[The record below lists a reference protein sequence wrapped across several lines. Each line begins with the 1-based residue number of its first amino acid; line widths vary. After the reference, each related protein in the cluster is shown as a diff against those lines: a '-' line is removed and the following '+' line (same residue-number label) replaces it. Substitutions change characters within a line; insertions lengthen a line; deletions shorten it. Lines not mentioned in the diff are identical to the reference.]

1 MKKVAVIIDGGF
13 ARKVFQKYFK
23 KKNIPTSDQII
34 ALGQNVLTPDEELFR
49 IYYYDCPPFEKDLRK
64 PVSGFKFKDEVFIQS
79 GKEYLAAIS
88 TQDHIAYRSGE
99 LKFGGWSLKTSKL
112 HEIVSTKRAVA
123 DDDFQPV
130 FKQKRVDMK
139 IGLDIAWLSIR
150 KIVDRIL
157 LVAGD
162 SDFIPAMKLARI
174 EGVLIT
180 VVPLKNNITRDMRE
194 HADEVRDFDVAAM
207 PW

>member
-34 ALGQNVLTPDEELFR
+34 ALGQKVLTPEEELFR
-49 IYYYDCPPFEKDLRK
+49 IYYYDFSPFEKDLRK
-64 PVSGFKFKDEVFIQS
+64 PVSGVKFKDEVFIRS
-79 GKEYLAAIS
+79 GKEYLAGIS

-99 LKFGGWSLKTSKL
+99 LKFGGWTLKTSKL
-112 HEIVSTKRAVA
+112 NEIVSTKRAVA

>member
-34 ALGQNVLTPDEELFR
+34 ALGQKVLTPEEELFR

-64 PVSGFKFKDEVFIQS
+64 PVSGVKFKDEVFIRS
-79 GKEYLAAIS
+79 GKEYLAGIS

-99 LKFGGWSLKTSKL
+99 LKFGGWTLKTSKL
-112 HEIVSTKRAVA
+112 NEIVSTKRAVA